1 MRHLLL
7 AVLVLAVACTAF
19 GVGENPRV
27 GAYISFDQ
35 TGAGGLIHEY
45 QATPY
50 VPFRAYVCFSQ
61 VDGGITAVSF
71 ALTDVMAELPGAFV
85 YVVFVNLLPDGVG
98 ACHTGITLTS
108 PECMAGQLVVVGY
121 LELLPAVVSYDYCIE
136 LLDHPDYPRRVVDCQ
151 DPGQVNYYQIFSHG
165 AINGA
170 YCPADYEDRVYVVC
184 EPQEPPNPTH
194 PPTYWYRARADYGA
208 YPQVFRV
215 QVFDPNPEDY
225 SNWVSP
231 YSGPDQWAHSL
242 EYDGENTWAVWSGS
256 IPLMGSEVMFGFD
269 NQNPPVWGDWQLG
282 SYSSEDFSDYSD
294 GYGYRVHVPVASTPV
309 EDVSWTTIK
318 ALFR

>member
-1 MRHLLL
+1 MKHLLL

-71 ALTDVMAELPGAFV
+71 MLTDVSVECQGEFAPPAFV
-85 YVVFVNLLPDGVG
+85 SLLPNSVG
-98 ACHTGITLTS
+98 AWYAGITLSS
-108 PECMAGQLVVVGY
+108 PECLTGQVVVVGY
-121 LELLPAVVSYDYCIE
+121 LELFPFGSPNCCIE
-136 LLDHPDYPRRVVDCQ
+136 LYDHPDYPRWVVDCQ
-151 DPGQVNYYQIFSHG
+151 DSGQLNYYQIFSHG
-165 AINGA
+165 AIGDA
-170 YCPADYEDRVYVVC
+170 YCPADHEDRVYVVC

-194 PPTYWYRARADYGA
+194 PPTYWYRARTWYGA
-208 YPQVFRV
+208 YPQAFRV
-215 QVFDPNPEDY
+215 QVFDPNPENY
-225 SNWVSP
+225 TNWVSP
-231 YSGPDQWAHSL
+231 YSGPDQWTYGL
-242 EYDGENTWAVWSGS
+242 EYDGENMWAVWRGS
-256 IPLMGSEVMFGFD
+256 VPLMGGEVMFGFD
-269 NQNPPVWGDWQLG
+269 NPNPPTWSAWELG

-309 EDVSWTTIK
+309 ESVGWATIK